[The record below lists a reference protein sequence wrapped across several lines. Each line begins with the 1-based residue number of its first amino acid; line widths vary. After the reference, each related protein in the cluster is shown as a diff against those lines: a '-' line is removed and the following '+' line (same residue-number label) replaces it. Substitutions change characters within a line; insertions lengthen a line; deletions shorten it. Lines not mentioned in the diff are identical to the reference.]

1 MSKGRFHPDADPQ
14 FFADA
19 ATSTLLRRERRQ
31 SVLEYVSPFPLSLL
45 PPLFPFILLPLLSF
59 SFPVCCDMVVKSLTD
74 FSLQIRT

>member
-1 MSKGRFHPDADPQ
+1 MSKGRFQ
-14 FFADA
+14 SRRRSSIFADA

-59 SFPVCCDMVVKSLTD
+59 SSPVCCDMVVKSLTD